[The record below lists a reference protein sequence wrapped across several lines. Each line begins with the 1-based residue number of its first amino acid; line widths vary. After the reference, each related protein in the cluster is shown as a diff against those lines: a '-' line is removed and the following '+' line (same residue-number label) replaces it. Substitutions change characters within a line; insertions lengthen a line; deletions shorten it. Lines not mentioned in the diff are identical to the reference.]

1 MKFEIKVALKV
12 GLIQTLHRWSIKL
25 PLILKTIKKYSIY
38 FFLGQLLHLTFFFI
52 SDKLHTR

>member
-38 FFLGQLLHLTFFFI
+38 FFFRSTAAFNVFF
-52 SDKLHTR
+52 L

>member
-25 PLILKTIKKYSIY
+25 PLILKTRQNYWIY
-38 FFLGQLLHLTFFFI
+38 FFFRSNAAFNVFLI
-52 SDKLHTR
+52 SDKLRTS

>member
-25 PLILKTIKKYSIY
+25 PLILKTRKKYWIY
-38 FFLGQLLHLTFFFI
+38 FFRSTAAFNVFFI
-52 SDKLHTR
+52 SDKLRTS

>member
-38 FFLGQLLHLTFFFI
+38 FFLGQLLHLTFF
-52 SDKLHTR
+52 L